1 MTQRISWRGEVRS
14 VLELLAATGFA
25 ITQPVL
31 SVFGRS
37 ADVFINRDA
46 TPAEIVVFALVV
58 SLVPTLVLWLIEL
71 GIGLVSVKARE
82 WLHVGFISVLAAL
95 FGVQLTKQVFSV
107 EGAFVVVGGLVLG
120 ALFGLLY
127 VKARST
133 RLWLEIASLA
143 PLLFVVIFVVSSSVT
158 SLVFPSNV
166 EAAQLGS
173 PGKAPSVVMIAFDE
187 WPTSSIVGADGQID
201 AEQFPNLARLAGG
214 ATWYRN
220 ETSVTTSTWYAVPT
234 ILTGRFP
241 KDGEIPEASSHPEN
255 LFTFLGGTYRLS
267 ASETV
272 TRLCPHSLCGES
284 QADSGTTGL
293 RPLLKEAA
301 STYRRMISPQR
312 SSNDVTAGFEER
324 ETQSAVAEAAN
335 ATNDHGNLDLGAAT
349 ANRPERFTQ
358 FLDSMHEDEKPTLHF
373 LHILLPHVAYRY
385 LPDGGQYPFPDHEF
399 GKNDDD
405 WTSQAWP
412 PALSHERMLLQTA
425 YVDRLVGEL
434 LDRLEKTGLYDRSV
448 VVVTADH
455 GIAFTPGQPARGLSE
470 TPVPESL
477 YPQLLWAPLIVKA
490 SGQTAGEVSDA
501 NVMTVDVMPTIAE
514 LTGFKIPWKVDGV
527 PAGSRPESDTEKV
540 FMKATVNPFGVGL
553 GPQQRFD
560 GAPGFQEM
568 LAGNVDAITAPG
580 DQKLQLFRVGPN
592 GALVGRNAGQ
602 RGEGV
607 PILGWRDAR
616 PARRLPL
623 GGQGQWHGS
632 RAGLGRGRR
641 TGHRRCR
648 GQWNH
653 RRGLAHV
660 LRRGDRQPVR
670 RDGPG
675 LDDEGRRQ
683 PGGALRA
690 HGWSGEPGAAPD
702 ERPSVLG
709 SAAW

>member
-1 MTQRISWRGEVRS
+1 MTTTRRFSWRGEVRS

-25 ITQPVL
+25 ITQPIL

-46 TPAEIVVFALVV
+46 TSAEIILFALVV
-58 SLVPTLVLWLIEL
+58 ALVPTAVLWVIEL
-71 GIGLVSVKARE
+71 LSALVSPKARE
-82 WLHVGFISVLAAL
+82 WVHVVFIGALAAL
-95 FGVQLTKQVFSV
+95 FGLQLLKKTFSL
-107 EGAFVVVGGLVLG
+107 EGVVVIVGGLVLG
-120 ALFGLLY
+120 VLFGLLY
-127 VKARST
+127 VRVKTT
-133 RLWLEIASLA
+133 RLWLEIASFA
-143 PLLFVVIFVVSSSVT
+143 PLLFVVLFVVSSSVST
-158 SLVFPSNV
+158 LVFPSDV

-173 PGKAPSVVMIAFDE
+173 PGKAPSVVMITFDE
-187 WPTSSIVGADGQID
+187 WPTSSIVGSDGQID
-201 AEQFPNLARLAGG
+201 AEQFPNLARLAGD

-272 TRLCPHSLCGES
+272 TRLCPRSLCENS
-284 QADSGTTGL
+284 QADAGTTGL

-301 STYRRMISPQR
+301 STYKRMLAPNR

-324 ETQSAVAEAAN
+324 ETQNAVDQAAR

-349 ANRPERFTQ
+349 ANRPERFSQ

-385 LPDGGQYPFPDHEF
+385 LPDGQQYLFPDHEF

-455 GIAFTPGQPARGLSE
+455 GVAFTPGQPVRGISE

-490 SGQTAGEVSDA
+490 SGQTEGVVSDA
-501 NVMTVDVMPTIAE
+501 NVMTVDVMPTIAK

-527 PAGSRPESDTEKV
+527 PAGTRPKSDPTKV
-540 FMKATVNPFGVGL
+540 FMKATVNAFGVGL
-553 GPQQRFD
+553 GPQERFD
-560 GAPGFQEM
+560 GTPGFREM
-568 LAGNVDAITAPG
+568 LAGNVDSITAPG
-580 DQKLQLFRVGPN
+580 DPKLQLFRVGPY
-592 GALVGRNAGQ
+592 GGLVGRKVSDLTAGPDSPVGARLDQ
-602 RGEGV
+602 LDSFKAVDKGSGTVPALVWGTADASATVVVAVNGTVAGV
-607 PILGWRDAR
+607 SPTF
-616 PARRLPL
+616 
-623 GGQGQWHGS
+623 S
-632 RAGLGRGRR
+632 
-641 TGHRRCR
+641 
-648 GQWNH
+648 
-653 RRGLAHV
+653 
-660 LRRGDRQPVR
+660 
-670 RDGPG
+670 
-675 LDDEGRRQ
+675 DEGIANRIAAMVPDSLMRNGANRVDLFALTGTAEDPVLHPMTVRQ
-683 PGGALRA
+683 
-690 HGWSGEPGAAPD
+690 S
-702 ERPSVLG
+702 
-709 SAAW
+709 

>member
-1 MTQRISWRGEVRS
+1 MTRPISWRDEGRS

-46 TPAEIVVFALVV
+46 TPNEIVLFALVI
-58 SLVPTLVLWLIEL
+58 SLVPTIVLWAMEL
-71 GIGLVSVKARE
+71 VTGLVNRKARE
-82 WLHVGFISVLAAL
+82 WLHVGFLSALAVL
-95 FGVQLTKQVFSV
+95 FGLQLLKKTFSL
-107 EGAFVVVGGLVLG
+107 EGVIVVVGGVVLG
-120 ALFGLLY
+120 VLFGLLY
-127 VKARST
+127 VRVKTT
-133 RLWLEIASLA
+133 RLWLEVASFA
-143 PLLFVVIFVVSSSVT
+143 PVLFVVLFVASSSVT
-158 SLVFPSNV
+158 SLIFPGDV

-173 PGKAPSVVMIAFDE
+173 PGKAPSVVMITFDE

-201 AEQFPNLARLAGG
+201 ADQFPNLARLAGG

-241 KDGEIPEASSHPEN
+241 KDGEIPEATSHPEN

-272 TRLCPHSLCGES
+272 TRLCPRTLCGDS
-284 QADSGTTGL
+284 QADAGTTGL
-293 RPLLKEAA
+293 RPLLHEAA
-301 STYRRMISPQR
+301 STYRRMLAPER
-312 SSNDVTAGFEER
+312 STDDVTAGFEER
-324 ETQSAVAEAAN
+324 ETQSAVDEAKRAVD
-335 ATNDHGNLDLGAAT
+335 DHGNLDLGAAT
-349 ANRPERFTQ
+349 ANRPERFSQ

-385 LPDGGQYPFPDHEF
+385 LPDGQQYLFTDHEF

-405 WTSQAWP
+405 WTDQAWP
-412 PALSHERMLLQTA
+412 PQLSNERMLLQTA

-455 GIAFTPGQPARGLSE
+455 GVAFTPGEPVRGISE

-490 SGQTAGEVSDA
+490 SGQTKGEVSDA
-501 NVMTVDVMPTIAE
+501 NVMTVDVMPTIAK

-527 PAGSRPESDTEKV
+527 PAGTRPKGDTEKV

-560 GAPGFQEM
+560 GTLGFQGM
-568 LAGNVDAITAPG
+568 LARNVDSITAPG
-580 DQKLQLFRVGPN
+580 DPKLQLFRVGPN
-592 GALVGRNAGQ
+592 GALVGRKVSEITAGARSSVSVRLDQ
-602 RGEGV
+602 LDAFKTVDKGSGTV
-607 PILGWRDAR
+607 PALVWGA
-616 PARRLPL
+616 A
-623 GGQGQWHGS
+623 
-632 RAGLGRGRR
+632 
-641 TGHRRCR
+641 
-648 GQWNH
+648 
-653 RRGLAHV
+653 
-660 LRRGDRQPVR
+660 
-670 RDGPG
+670 DGPATVVIAVNG
-675 LDDEGRRQ
+675 TIAGVSPTFSDEGITNRIAAMVPDSMMKNGANRVELFGLTGGTTNPVLHPMTVRQ
-683 PGGALRA
+683 
-690 HGWSGEPGAAPD
+690 S
-702 ERPSVLG
+702 
-709 SAAW
+709 